1 MERRDK
7 SNKRAS
13 LKSNYRKNM
22 KIVRENCN
30 IYLKEAFNF
39 VRSLKP
45 YKYNCNIVDEE
56 SYIINGNGIWEK
68 ELNKTIKSSFLLKK
82 LSLELGINPQDVSKK
97 TKRDED
103 KRNKTKKVRKRN

>member
-1 MERRDK
+1 
-7 SNKRAS
+7 
-13 LKSNYRKNM
+13 M

-97 TKRDED
+97 QKEMKIREI
-103 KRNKTKKVRKRN
+103 RQKKVRKRNWRR